1 MATQVIGV
9 RMRDASRIY
18 HYALPE
24 EPVFIGEYVVVETPR
39 GQEMGHIVSVP
50 DGDGEIPPDVRPI
63 VRLATG
69 DDRDQALQMQ
79 SHALELLQQ
88 GRILL
93 KDLDLDMYLAGF
105 SINLE
110 GTEATGHFQ
119 ADSHTNFRD
128 LVRGLEDESG
138 LHIHMQ
144 HAGPRDRAKI
154 VDGYDICGLRLC
166 CSSWMTEFPKVGI
179 RMAKEQDL
187 PLNPDKISGVC
198 GRLLC
203 CLTFEFDVY
212 REMRGQLPKVG
223 KTVSTPAGMGR
234 VVQVNPLAEQITI
247 QVEGS
252 RDRIQVPA
260 SEIGLAVRI
269 EEAPNQ
275 ALVVERQEREQPPAS
290 LRRRSEA
297 PPEEET
303 EADQAEPSRR
313 RRRRRRRRGPRT
325 ETDGAGEPR
334 AEGTAPAEKT
344 APAGRS
350 APAGRRPRPEPSA
363 GSATDGS
370 SDDGPPADGQPRRR
384 RRRRRRRSD
393 GPADSPASNGNSSG
407 GGNSDGP
414 PAAN

>member
-88 GRILL
+88 GRTLL

-128 LVRGLEDESG
+128 LVSGLEDESG
-138 LHIHMQ
+138 LRIHMQ

-275 ALVVERQEREQPPAS
+275 ALVVERQERQQPPAS
-290 LRRRSEA
+290 LRRSSEA

-325 ETDGAGEPR
+325 ETDSAAEPR

-363 GSATDGS
+363 ESASDGS
-370 SDDGPPADGQPRRR
+370 SDDCQPADGQPRRR

-393 GPADSPASNGNSSG
+393 GPADGPASNGDSSG
-407 GGNSDGP
+407 GGSSNGP
-414 PAAN
+414 PAAG